1 LSDPIKL
8 VQEQLARLA
17 KGYASEL
24 PKRISGTETALQE
37 FLAAPIAS
45 ETMDRLRRHVHQL
58 KGSGTTFGFDDIT
71 RVACVFEAVLDALSR
86 QAVPPNPQQRA
97 QLNRLTAELR
107 TLAEQAR
114 HSAGDPS

>member
-1 LSDPIKL
+1 MNDPIKVL
-8 VQEQLARLA
+8 EQQFERLA

-24 PKRISGTETALQE
+24 PKRISGIETALQE

-58 KGSGTTFGFDDIT
+58 KGSGSTFGFDDIT
-71 RVACVFEAVLDALSR
+71 RVARAFEAVLDLLSR

-97 QLNRLTAELR
+97 RLKQLTAELR
-107 TLAEQAR
+107 TLAEQTQR
-114 HSAGDPS
+114 STGDPP